1 MKPCFGMLGGD
12 RRQAEL
18 CRLLRQDGHTV
29 YTFGLREWLP
39 DENGAPEAAESAPVV
54 ILPLPVCGTDGLFNC
69 ADRKIDIAALLAR
82 FSPEQLVLG
91 GRVSESARRAA
102 AECGLTMVDYF
113 AREELTVA
121 NAAITAEGAI
131 QTAME
136 HLDRTIWG
144 MDCLVLGFG
153 RIGKVLCRRIQG
165 LGGHAAV
172 FARKPQDRAWA
183 SACGYEAMDLEGVH
197 SQLGRFCVVFN
208 TIPSLVLNGA
218 LLERLREECLL
229 VDLAS
234 QPGIDHEAAA
244 AAGHPVLWA
253 RSLPGKLA
261 PVTAAE
267 AIRDTLY
274 HILEERGGLV

>member
-1 MKPCFGMLGGD
+1 MKPCFGILGGD

-18 CRLLRQDGHTV
+18 CRLLRRDGHTV
-29 YTFGLREWLP
+29 HTFGLKEWLP
-39 DENGAPEAAESAPVV
+39 DEDGAPEAAEGAPVV
-54 ILPLPVCGTDGLFNC
+54 VLPLPVCGADGLFNC
-69 ADRKIDIAALLAR
+69 PDRKIDPTALLTR
-82 FSPEQLVLG
+82 FSPEQLLLG
-91 GRVSESARRAA
+91 GRVSDPMQLAA
-102 AECGLTMVDYF
+102 AEKGLTLLDYF
-113 AREELTVA
+113 AREELTVT

-136 HLDRTIWG
+136 RLDRTIWG

-153 RIGKVLCRRIQG
+153 RIGKLLCRRIQG

-183 SACGYEAMDLEGVH
+183 SACGYEAVDLADMRRV
-197 SQLGRFCVVFN
+197 LGRFSLVFN
-208 TIPSLVLNGA
+208 TVPSLVLDA
-218 LLERLREECLL
+218 AMLERLPEDCLL

-234 QPGIDHEAAA
+234 QPGIDHEAAE
-244 AAGHPVLWA
+244 AAGHTVIWA
-253 RSLPGKLA
+253 RSLPGRLA

-267 AIRDTLY
+267 AIRDTIY

>member
-1 MKPCFGMLGGD
+1 MKPCFGILGGD

-29 YTFGLREWLP
+29 HTFGLKEWLP
-39 DENGAPEAAESAPVV
+39 DENGAPDAAESAPVV
-54 ILPLPVCGTDGLFNC
+54 ILPLPVCSADGLFNC
-69 ADRKIDIAALLAR
+69 ADMKIDPAGLLAR
-82 FSPEQLVLG
+82 FSQEQLILG
-91 GRVSESARRAA
+91 GRVSETMRQAA
-102 AECGLTMVDYF
+102 AERDLTLLDYF
-113 AREELTVA
+113 GREELTVA
-121 NAAITAEGAI
+121 NAAITAEGAV

-183 SACGYEAMDLEGVH
+183 SACGYEAMDLAEMH
-197 SQLGRFCVVFN
+197 RHLSRFRLVFN
-208 TIPSLVLNGA
+208 TIPSLVLDA
-218 LLERLREECLL
+218 VLLKRLREECLL

-234 QPGIDHEAAA
+234 QPGVDQEAAA
-244 AAGHPVLWA
+244 AAGHTVLWA
-253 RSLPGKLA
+253 RSLPGRLA

-274 HILEERGGLV
+274 HILEERGGLA

>member
-29 YTFGLREWLP
+29 HTFGLKEWLP
-39 DENGAPEAAESAPVV
+39 DEDGTPEAAESAPVV
-54 ILPLPVCGTDGLFNC
+54 ILPLPVCGADGLFNC
-69 ADRKIDIAALLAR
+69 ADMKVDTAALLVR
-82 FSPEQLVLG
+82 FSPGQLVLG
-91 GRVSESARRAA
+91 GRVSDPMGQAA
-102 AECGLTMVDYF
+102 AEKGLTLLDYF
-113 AREELTVA
+113 AREELTVT

-144 MDCLVLGFG
+144 TDCLVLGFG
-153 RIGKVLCRRIQG
+153 RIGKLLCRRIQG

-183 SACGYEAMDLEGVH
+183 SACGYEAMDLAQTGR
-197 SQLGRFCVVFN
+197 QLGRFRVVFN
-208 TIPSLVLNGA
+208 TIPSLILDAA
-218 LLERLREECLL
+218 LLEQLRGGCLL

-234 QPGIDHEAAA
+234 QPGIDQKAAA
-244 AAGHPVLWA
+244 AAGHSVIWA

>member
-1 MKPCFGMLGGD
+1 MKPCFGILGGD

-29 YTFGLREWLP
+29 HTFGLKEWLP
-39 DENGAPEAAESAPVV
+39 DEGGTPEAAESAPVV
-54 ILPLPVCGTDGLFNC
+54 ILPLPVCGADGLFNC
-69 ADRKIDIAALLAR
+69 ADMKIDTAALLAR
-82 FSPEQLVLG
+82 FSPQQLVLG
-91 GRVSESARRAA
+91 GCVSDPMRQAA
-102 AECGLTMVDYF
+102 AEKGLTLLDYF
-113 AREELTVA
+113 AREELTVT

-144 MDCLVLGFG
+144 TDCLVLGFG
-153 RIGKVLCRRIQG
+153 RIGKLLCRRIQG

-172 FARKPQDRAWA
+172 FTRKPQDRAWA
-183 SACGYEAMDLEGVH
+183 SACGYEAMDLAQTGR
-197 SQLGRFCVVFN
+197 QLGRFRVVFN
-208 TIPSLVLNGA
+208 TIPSLILDAA
-218 LLERLREECLL
+218 LLEQLREGCLL

-234 QPGIDHEAAA
+234 QPGIDQKAAA
-244 AAGHPVLWA
+244 AAGHPVIWA

-274 HILEERGGLV
+274 YILEERGGLL

>member
-1 MKPCFGMLGGD
+1 MKPCFGILGGD

-18 CRLLRQDGHTV
+18 CRLLRRDGHTV
-29 YTFGLREWLP
+29 HTFGLKEWLP
-39 DENGAPEAAESAPVV
+39 DEDGTPEMAVAAPAV
-54 ILPLPVCGTDGLFNC
+54 ILPLPVCGADGLFNC
-69 ADRKIDIAALLAR
+69 LDMKIDTATLMTH
-82 FSPEQLVLG
+82 FSPEQILLG
-91 GRVSESARRAA
+91 GRVSSSMRQAA
-102 AECGLTMVDYF
+102 AEKGLTLLDYF
-113 AREELTVA
+113 AREELTVT

-153 RIGKVLCRRIQG
+153 RIGKLLCRRIQG

-183 SACGYEAMDLEGVH
+183 SACGYEAMDLADMRRALE
-197 SQLGRFCVVFN
+197 RFCLVFN
-208 TIPSLVLNGA
+208 TIPSLILDAA
-218 LLERLREECLL
+218 LLERLPGESLL

-234 QPGIDHEAAA
+234 QPGIDHESAE
-244 AAGHPVLWA
+244 AAGHSAIWA
-253 RSLPGKLA
+253 RSLPGRLA

-267 AIRDTLY
+267 AVRDTIY
-274 HILEERGGLV
+274 HILEERGGPV

>member
-1 MKPCFGMLGGD
+1 MKPCFGILGGD

-29 YTFGLREWLP
+29 HTFGLKEWLP
-39 DENGAPEAAESAPVV
+39 DEDGTPEAAESAPVV
-54 ILPLPVCGTDGLFNC
+54 ILPLPVCGADGLFNC
-69 ADRKIDIAALLAR
+69 AAMKIDTAALLAR
-82 FSPEQLVLG
+82 FSPQQLVLG
-91 GRVSESARRAA
+91 GRVSDPMRQAA
-102 AECGLTMVDYF
+102 AEKDLTLLDYF
-113 AREELTVA
+113 AREELTVT
-121 NAAITAEGAI
+121 NAAITAEGAV

-144 MDCLVLGFG
+144 TDCLVLGFG
-153 RIGKVLCRRIQG
+153 RIGKLLCRRIQG

-183 SACGYEAMDLEGVH
+183 SACGYEAMDLAQMGR
-197 SQLGRFCVVFN
+197 QLGRFRVVFN
-208 TIPSLVLNGA
+208 TIPSLILDAA
-218 LLERLREECLL
+218 LLEQLREGCLL

-234 QPGIDHEAAA
+234 QPGIDQKAAA
-244 AAGHPVLWA
+244 AAGHPVIWA

-274 HILEERGGLV
+274 YILEERGGLL